1 MGSVSTLD
9 EYFTWTSALIN
20 GAQGLVNP
28 DLAKMGVPAPEG
40 SAFEHAAR
48 EPLALL
54 GLQPRWDT
62 GDYPGGTLS
71 WPNDQFEMAAARV
84 DMGWKDEERPLVAT
98 ASYAKYAE
106 EAYAFV
112 MDKAM
117 PAMAAAQATFSSYE
131 EMIAY
136 GSVTNDSTY
145 FSALV
150 SPLGGGA
157 VHLVGP
163 NRDIPV
169 YAIGGPK
176 DWSSLEA
183 FKAHP
188 IFYPSWHTV
197 GTASAASDPHTLQV
211 VPGLMIGDASGLVGP
226 GANNVM
232 APVAALGYYM
242 AEKAAH
248 L

>member
-1 MGSVSTLD
+1 
-9 EYFTWTSALIN
+9 
-20 GAQGLVNP
+20 
-28 DLAKMGVPAPEG
+28 MGVPAPEG

-71 WPNDQFEMAAARV
+71 WPNDEFEMAAARV

-98 ASYAKYAE
+98 ASYAKYAK

-117 PAMAAAQATFSSYE
+117 PAMAAAHATFSSYE

-150 SPLGGGA
+150 SPSGGGLL
-157 VHLVGP
+157 HG
-163 NRDIPV
+163 RE
-169 YAIGGPK
+169 GGTPL
-176 DWSSLEA
+176 S
-183 FKAHP
+183 
-188 IFYPSWHTV
+188 V
-197 GTASAASDPHTLQV
+197 GTRGNDTRR
-211 VPGLMIGDASGLVGP
+211 GD
-226 GANNVM
+226 
-232 APVAALGYYM
+232 
-242 AEKAAH
+242 EKCKRNPCAMS
-248 L
+248 